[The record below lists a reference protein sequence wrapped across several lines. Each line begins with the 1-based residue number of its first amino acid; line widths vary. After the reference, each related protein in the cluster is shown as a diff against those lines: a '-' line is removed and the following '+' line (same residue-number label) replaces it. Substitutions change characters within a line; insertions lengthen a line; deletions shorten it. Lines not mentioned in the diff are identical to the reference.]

1 MFVSYL
7 ICCSNITE
15 MRGQSSRWSGGRS
28 GSGRGRGGRGGRGVG
43 LDDIPEANVVP
54 APAPA
59 RPRVRAR
66 ALPEGQ
72 RQLCTP
78 DIRGYVFNI
87 NYLIL
92 II

>member
-1 MFVSYL
+1 MVLVMDDVEY
-7 ICCSNITE
+7 
-15 MRGQSSRWSGGRS
+15 
-28 GSGRGRGGRGGRGVG
+28 GSGRGRGGRGVG
-43 LDDIPEANVVP
+43 LDDIPEDHVAPAPAP

-59 RPRVRAR
+59 RARVRAR
-66 ALPEGQ
+66 ALLGGQ

-78 DIRGYVFNI
+78 DIGGYVFNF